1 MPHIVSAIESVLFV
15 ASRPLTLEKITQAV
29 GGSVVEVEQA
39 LQELSQ
45 KYNDQS
51 GVVLIHT
58 DTDWQ
63 LVSHKDNQTVA
74 EKFLKAEVSEELT
87 RPQLETLTV
96 ISYCGPLTRAE
107 LEQIRGVNC
116 SLILRNLMMRGLVH
130 EVTDTTSLLPTYQV
144 TIDYLRFAGLQTV
157 EQLPHYEELHNHEFI
172 QTALKEDKE

>member
-116 SLILRNLMMRGLVH
+116 SLILRNLMMRGRWEGDCGRIKGNQRLQRNQRCLRILGVVGLLRHSRCTVGSLQLSVH
-130 EVTDTTSLLPTYQV
+130 
-144 TIDYLRFAGLQTV
+144 
-157 EQLPHYEELHNHEFI
+157 
-172 QTALKEDKE
+172 